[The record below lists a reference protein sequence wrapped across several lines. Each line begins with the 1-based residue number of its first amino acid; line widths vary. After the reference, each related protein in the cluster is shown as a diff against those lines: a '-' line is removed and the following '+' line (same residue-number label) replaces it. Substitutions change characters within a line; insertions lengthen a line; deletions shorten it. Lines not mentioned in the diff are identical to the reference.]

1 VFASSNKTFSLRVQ
15 VSAILV
21 CFALIAL
28 VLPERQRT
36 ANELKPSEMIP
47 LLDDP
52 GRFLT
57 CDQVARFVVD
67 EDTSVQLLDIRE
79 PKDYL
84 VSSIPGAINI
94 PFRDI
99 LNPDWF
105 GYLDSGNKRVI
116 LYSSGDVLSSQAQL
130 LCTQAGFSNIF
141 IMKGGLNQWNTLIM
155 RSEFTGERISAAEN
169 ALFETRYRAR
179 DFFTTMNS
187 LPDSLKTSYLS
198 VKRKKEA
205 ELVGG
210 CE

>member
-1 VFASSNKTFSLRVQ
+1 MFASSNKTFSLRVQ